1 MAGPRW
7 RGEDRRIAAGQSVRV
22 QPGFELFRR
31 VGICDPVRQRPAAA
45 ILLCEIQERLQ
56 PALLGLGEVQI
67 GKARK
72 LRPCCLHR
80 LPAALVNQIKGC
92 GEAGAVL
99 AAGAFEQEGPGGGV
113 ECLDQPRQHGLR
125 RQLAGIQHGVEM
137 GDAGGFAD
145 GGFFFPP
152 RHIVIAAA
160 QVDNGADAPSLQK
173 RSQSPG
179 PGLHRPRRV
188 PRHHPVEIVENV
200 ANCSGR
206 GASHRMELAY
216 FGPAMRITKQILAR
230 RWAVTTVSAGCVFA
244 VLAWSDLRLKAL
256 SGFGTADLQGF
267 STAAEY
273 RQAFLVWPSLYAVRA
288 GFNWGLDY
296 LLMPLYAAAFFYSGI
311 IAREAFAPRPGRARR
326 ILTLLAAVPIA
337 GAVLDAAE
345 NGLELGMMLSGASD
359 RMARIAFTVSNAK
372 WMALMVGLALLLGA
386 VLAQV
391 P

>member
-1 MAGPRW
+1 
-7 RGEDRRIAAGQSVRV
+7 
-22 QPGFELFRR
+22 
-31 VGICDPVRQRPAAA
+31 
-45 ILLCEIQERLQ
+45 
-56 PALLGLGEVQI
+56 
-67 GKARK
+67 
-72 LRPCCLHR
+72 
-80 LPAALVNQIKGC
+80 
-92 GEAGAVL
+92 
-99 AAGAFEQEGPGGGV
+99 
-113 ECLDQPRQHGLR
+113 
-125 RQLAGIQHGVEM
+125 
-137 GDAGGFAD
+137 
-145 GGFFFPP
+145 
-152 RHIVIAAA
+152 
-160 QVDNGADAPSLQK
+160 
-173 RSQSPG
+173 
-179 PGLHRPRRV
+179 
-188 PRHHPVEIVENV
+188 
-200 ANCSGR
+200 
-206 GASHRMELAY
+206 
-216 FGPAMRITKQILAR
+216 MRITKQILVR

-267 STAAEY
+267 STAVEY

-345 NGLELGMMLSGASD
+345 NGLELGMMLPGASD

-391 P
+391 RERQQRRSQPSQKTGP